1 MGIRSGRGKSRRVIF
16 ALWAASFLGVLPATE
31 AALAQADKARGQ
43 PRHRPSPRVPGPHR
57 IRQAPP
63 NTARDR
69 ARPRGRAGS
78 RINHGMI
85 ERLMRMRPAER
96 RRFLRQNPRF
106 RNLPA
111 KERQKIAQRL
121 RRFSQMD
128 REQRELTLERYRL
141 FRQLP
146 ANKQAHARGV
156 YQRWRLLP
164 SGRRAQMR
172 RDLAHLRSM
181 SADERHQRFS
191 SPEFAERYGKG
202 EQQILKDLTDLLS
215 HRE

>member
-1 MGIRSGRGKSRRVIF
+1 MGINSGRKKSRRVIF
-16 ALWAASFLGVLPATE
+16 ALWAASCLGLLPSTE

-43 PRHRPSPRVPGPHR
+43 PQHRRSPRVRGPHR

-63 NTARDR
+63 NAARDR
-69 ARPRGRAGS
+69 ARPRRHAGP
-78 RINHGMI
+78 RINPGTI

-96 RRFLRQNPRF
+96 RRFLHENPRF

-111 KERQKIAQRL
+111 KERQKIQQRL

-128 REQRELTLERYRL
+128 REQRELALERYRL

-156 YQRWRLLP
+156 YQRWRQVP
-164 SGRRAQMR
+164 SGRRSQMR
-172 RDLAHLRSM
+172 QDLAHLRSM
-181 SADERHQRFS
+181 SADERQRTFS
-191 SPEFAERYGKG
+191 SQEFAERYAKD

>member
-1 MGIRSGRGKSRRVIF
+1 MGIISGRKKCRRVMF
-16 ALWAASFLGVLPATE
+16 ALWAVSCLGVLPSTE
-31 AALAQADKARGQ
+31 AAPAQADKARGQ
-43 PRHRPSPRVPGPHR
+43 PRHRPSPRIPGPHR

-63 NTARDR
+63 NAARDR
-69 ARPRGRAGS
+69 ARPRRHAGP
-78 RINHGMI
+78 RINPGMI

-111 KERQKIAQRL
+111 RERQKIQHRL
-121 RRFSQMD
+121 RRFAQMD
-128 REQRELTLERYRL
+128 REQRELALERYRL

-156 YQRWRLLP
+156 YQHWRQLP

-172 RDLAHLRSM
+172 QDLAHLRSM
-181 SADERHQRFS
+181 TVDERRQRLS
-191 SPEFAERYGKG
+191 SPEFTERYGKA

-215 HRE
+215 HRD

>member
-1 MGIRSGRGKSRRVIF
+1 MGIGRRRKSRRVIF
-16 ALWAASFLGVLPATE
+16 VLWAASCLGVLPSTE
-31 AALAQADKARGQ
+31 AALAQADRPRGQ
-43 PRHRPSPRVPGPHR
+43 PRHRPSPRIRGPHR
-57 IRQAPP
+57 IRQVPP
-63 NTARDR
+63 VGASDR
-69 ARPRGRAGS
+69 ARPRGRAGP
-78 RINHGMI
+78 RISPGMI

-96 RRFLRQNPRF
+96 RRFLHENPRF

-128 REQRELTLERYRL
+128 REQRELALERFRL

-156 YQRWRLLP
+156 YQRWRQVP

-172 RDLAHLRSM
+172 QDLAHLRSM
-181 SADERHQRFS
+181 PADERQQRLS
-191 SPEFAERYGKG
+191 SPEFADRYNKD
-202 EQQILKDLTDLLS
+202 EQRILKDLTDLLS
-215 HRE
+215 HHK